1 MHSRSSDPWDDVEP
15 ELVKPHPLAVHVGR
29 DSESSSQ
36 NSASTNLLTSGSSAH
51 ASAVEPI
58 TPSSDTPYSNVTHV
72 KGVETGPL
80 GDQPHLARL
89 LQGLT
94 LSATSAE
101 PVQHIGNNNQTMHA
115 SSTIVSSTAAP
126 VTENKDQQAT
136 KSIFDFESPFDAL
149 ASPVTKGAPMPTP
162 TPPQHTAVETT
173 KYTQPPPDRQAYRQ
187 EAPTGRT
194 QSNMTPAPPAA
205 FADLGLIPASLV
217 SKSPVLQKRASMTP
231 QPSNIF
237 AAPSQPSATPV
248 PTEFADYPMDRRR
261 KQLALLESI
270 AGDADRLI
278 TPAHT
283 PLMSSRTPAAQFL
296 NYHPMQGQFH
306 PPPPA
311 ERQQYPMG
319 MQNGTPRQVLPPSP
333 LYSRPAYPRMVG
345 PESNMHKGNLL
356 NMLSHPTPSAT
367 PMPPSGGTLTHG
379 YPQPMYHNSIPHVQ
393 HGPGP
398 ILPPPHSGPY
408 GAPMYPMNPQQYA
421 PPMPNGTNGGFPP
434 ATGLLNILNTNT
446 TPHPQSRPY
455 PTSGLS

>member
-1 MHSRSSDPWDDVEP
+1 MPQKSSDPWDDVEP
-15 ELVKPHPLAVHVGR
+15 KHVKPHPLAVHLGR

-36 NSASTNLLTSGSSAH
+36 KSAGTNPLTSGSSAH

-80 GDQPHLARL
+80 GDQPHLTRL

-94 LSATSAE
+94 LSAAVVD
-101 PVQHIGNNNQTMHA
+101 PVQRTVSNNQSMDA
-115 SSTIVSSTAAP
+115 SSAIVLST
-126 VTENKDQQAT
+126 TSQTTDKNQQAA

-149 ASPVTKGAPMPTP
+149 ASPVKEVPLPTP
-162 TPPQHTAVETT
+162 TPPQHNAVETA
-173 KYTQPPPDRQAYRQ
+173 KHTQAPPGRQAYR
-187 EAPTGRT
+187 PDVPLGRAY
-194 QSNMTPAPPAA
+194 SNMTPAPQAA

-231 QPSNIF
+231 QPSNVF
-237 AAPSQPSATPV
+237 AALPQPSATPA
-248 PTEFADYPMDRRR
+248 PTEFADHPMDKRR

-283 PLMSSRTPAAQFL
+283 PQISSRTPAAQFL

-306 PPPPA
+306 APPPA

-319 MQNGTPRQVLPPSP
+319 PMGIQSGMPRQVLPPSP
-333 LYSRPAYPRMVG
+333 HYSRSTHPRMVG

-356 NMLSHPTPSAT
+356 NLLSHPTPSAT
-367 PMPPSGGTLTHG
+367 PMPPSGGPPAHG
-379 YPQPMYHNSIPHVQ
+379 YPQPMYHNSIPHTQ

-398 ILPPPHSGPY
+398 ILLPHSGPY
-408 GAPMYPMNPQQYA
+408 GALMYPTHPQQHA
-421 PPMPNGTNGGFPP
+421 PPMPNNINGGFLP
-434 ATGLLNILNTNT
+434 APGLLNILNSNT
-446 TPHPQSRPY
+446 TPHPPSRPY